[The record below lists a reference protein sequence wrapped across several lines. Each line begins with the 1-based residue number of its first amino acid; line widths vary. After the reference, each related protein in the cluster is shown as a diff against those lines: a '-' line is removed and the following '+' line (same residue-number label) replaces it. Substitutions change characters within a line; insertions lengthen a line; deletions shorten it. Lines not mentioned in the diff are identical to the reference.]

1 MEITKTIEEKARE
14 LAVELLGELTNCF
27 NKDDEDY
34 VTNMITSFVEEL

>member
-1 MEITKTIEEKARE
+1 MEVTKTIENKARE
-14 LAVELLGELTNCF
+14 LAVELLEELTNCF